1 MTKKEMFARIATVC
15 SNDAE
20 IVDFCNH
27 EIELLGHKKSYK
39 RTTPTKA
46 QVANAELMAKI
57 KDFIAEKGV
66 VTCKDIEEAFD
77 LSNQKV
83 SALFA
88 HYGDGLVKTDAK
100 GKVKATWRIAE

>member
-1 MTKKEMFARIATVC
+1 MTKKEMFAHIATVC